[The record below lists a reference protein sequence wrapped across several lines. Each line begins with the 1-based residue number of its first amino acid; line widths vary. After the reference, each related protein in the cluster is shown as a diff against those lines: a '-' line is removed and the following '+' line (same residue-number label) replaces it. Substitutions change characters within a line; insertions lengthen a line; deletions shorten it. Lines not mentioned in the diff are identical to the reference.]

1 MEREQFKY
9 LARKVGCESL
19 PFAVLNLSNQIT
31 ISLSRAQ
38 ITETL
43 VEKEARAADPS
54 LRPTK
59 ETETKINKYIV
70 AYMERLKAAPDYPA
84 NIKSAPPKGDK
95 SAKEGR

>member
-1 MEREQFKY
+1 MF
-9 LARKVGCESL
+9 C
-19 PFAVLNLSNQIT
+19 P
-31 ISLSRAQ
+31 Q

-59 ETETKINKYIV
+59 ETESKINKYIV
-70 AYMERLKAAPDYPA
+70 SYMERLKAAPDYPA

-95 SAKEGR
+95 AANGTGSGTSKEGRWRGARGVVFIMMRKILIS